1 MTWWH
6 ALIEA
11 GAVPGGSGLGA
22 WDLGETATSD
32 TSIVEDSE
40 LQTHPIPKPRI
51 PNPQPPT
58 PNAVSFLNGIE
69 RWSVVAYDGVV
80 QIVNAY
86 VAAAVCRRDERGVLH
101 ATFEKS
107 RAFAVAPIDR
117 VSPTLRPLLEQ
128 AAPDLEPVDGELVDQ
143 PARYLEQV
151 ESTVR
156 RARAHLERELAEAAT
171 AALGT
176 NEWLVLDGRLSRSP
190 AVARHPRAVG
200 VINSHGAQFLEGRG
214 LERALTLPAGYR
226 TSVFAVR
233 GGHTRTEVYSWYLR
247 LWPWEGND
255 LLYGLLR
262 VEARAHPDSVAR
274 ASAISAWLTAE
285 RAPLSTP
292 DRRWDRLLYPI
303 HDVETYLRARALRD
317 LVAHPASRI
326 PHPGSRLPRT
336 G

>member
-1 MTWWH
+1 MTWWR
-6 ALIEA
+6 ALVDA
-11 GAVPGGSGLGA
+11 GAVPGGSGLGVGD
-22 WDLGETATSD
+22 WGETATSATYD
-32 TSIVEDSE
+32 TAIVEDSE
-40 LQTHPIPKPRI
+40 LQTHPIPT
-51 PNPQPPT
+51 NPQPPI
-58 PNAVSFLNGIE
+58 PNPVFFFNGIE
-69 RWSVVAYDGVV
+69 RWSVVAYDGVA
-80 QIVNAY
+80 QIVSAY

-101 ATFEKS
+101 ATHEQS
-107 RAFAVAPIDR
+107 RAFAVAPVDR
-117 VSPTLRPLLEQ
+117 MSPTLRTLLEQ
-128 AAPDLEPVDGELVDQ
+128 AAPDLESVDGALMDQ

-190 AVARHPRAVG
+190 TVARHPRALG

-262 VEARAHPDSVAR
+262 VEARADRDTVTR
-274 ASAISAWLTAE
+274 ASEVSGWLRAE
-285 RAPLSTP
+285 RAPLATP
-292 DRRWDRLLYPI
+292 ATRWDRLLYPL
-303 HDVETYLRARALRD
+303 HHVEEYLKARAPRS
-317 LVAHPASRI
+317 PAVR
-326 PHPGSRLPRT
+326 SRLPVA
-336 G
+336 